1 MDLIKPNVI
10 GAIPE
15 NVIKEAA
22 ASGKPSVNEEYAN
35 TLAETEEELNA
46 PYVDKRS
53 VTISPVQNYSAYRK
67 ANIRVLGAQKQV
79 IGSSFR
85 SCTILS
91 STSKEVDKY
100 YPELVGLSPNNPD
113 FITRVKAYLSNI
125 QFVVSEQGST
135 LDISFRYEHKK
146 DYLNIQKKEDAI
158 NARKD
163 AVARNNTAAI
173 KKAVKEWVTDIN
185 ELEATKYLYG
195 RPVNLQDY
203 IIYRHCLLY
212 PEVAK
217 DLTLINSDSTLR
229 FYIKD
234 EAKEAE
240 KAKKLVEERKNAMA
254 NFIALESNDAKRRAV
269 YVQMVVDSNGNIG
282 QALLKDNYEISNA
295 LMRCVQDTPDKFNKL
310 VSDKNVEM
318 KAFIETLISRGELIR
333 AAHNQQISTADGT
346 FIGSNMNEAVA
357 YFNNPKNAD
366 VLEAYK
372 NKSKLF

>member
-1 MDLIKPNVI
+1 MDLIKPNTNAGVQ
-10 GAIPE
+10 P
-15 NVIKEAA
+15 NVPGDTEKK
-22 ASGKPSVNEEYAN
+22 GPTVNELKAAQI
-35 TLAETEEELNA
+35 AENDAELNA

-53 VTISPVQNYSAYRK
+53 VTISPVQNYSAYRRV
-67 ANIRVLGAQKQV
+67 NIKSLGVQKQV

-85 SCTILS
+85 SCAILS
-91 STSKEVDKY
+91 STGGEVEKY

-125 QFVVSEQGST
+125 QFVVSEQGVE
-135 LDISFRYEHKK
+135 LDCSFRYEHKK
-146 DYLNIQKKEDAI
+146 DYLAIVKKEEEI

-163 AVARNNTAAI
+163 AVAKNNTAAI
-173 KKAVKEWVTDIN
+173 KKAVKDWVTEMT
-185 ELEATKYLYG
+185 ELEATKYQFG
-195 RPVNLQDY
+195 RPVNIRDY

-217 DLTLINSDSTLR
+217 DLALINSDPTLR

-240 KAKKLVEERKNAMA
+240 KTKKLVEERKTAMA
-254 NFIALESNDAKRRAV
+254 NFITLEGNEKRRKAV
-269 YVQMVVDSNGNIG
+269 YIQMIVDNHGNIG
-282 QALLKDNYEISNA
+282 EALLKDNYEISNA

-310 VSDKNVEM
+310 VSDKNVEL

-333 AAHNQQISTADGT
+333 AEYNQQISTADGT
-346 FIGSNMNEAVA
+346 FIGSNMSEAIA
-357 YFNNPKNAD
+357 YFNNPANKD

-372 NKSKLF
+372 NKAKLF